1 MFTVKINK
9 LKVRAKIGVFAVER
23 SITQPLLVT
32 LKFSYKVDKNKN
44 ENDIN
49 NLKSYSEIIN
59 FLKKYI
65 ESSRYKTLEKLIIE
79 TSKVLKAQFKIKY
92 VTLKIE
98 KPKTAKKYKCHS
110 ISVTK

>member
-9 LKVRAKIGVFAVER
+9 LKVRAKIGVLVVER
-23 SITQPLLVT
+23 STAQPLLVT
-32 LKFSYKVDKNKN
+32 LKFSYKVNNNKDVN
-44 ENDIN
+44 NIN

-79 TSKVLKAQFKIKY
+79 SSQALKAQFKIKY
-92 VTLKIE
+92 ITLKIE

>member
-1 MFTVKINK
+1 MFTVKISK
-9 LKVRAKIGVFAVER
+9 LKVRAKIGVFAVE
-23 SITQPLLVT
+23 SSTPQPLLVT
-32 LKFSYKVDKNKN
+32 LKFSYKVNKNKDVN
-44 ENDIN
+44 NIN

-79 TSKVLKAQFKIKY
+79 SSQALKVQFKIKNI
-92 VTLKIE
+92 TLKIE

>member
-1 MFTVKINK
+1 MFTVKISK
-9 LKVRAKIGVFAVER
+9 LKVGAKIGVLAAE
-23 SITQPLLVT
+23 SATPQPLLVT
-32 LKFSYKVDKNKN
+32 LKFSYEVNKNKN
-44 ENDIN
+44 VNDIN
-49 NLKSYSEIIN
+49 NIKSYSEIIK

-79 TSKVLKAQFKIKY
+79 SSQVLKVKFKIQNI
-92 VTLKIE
+92 TLKIE